1 MARKLPPDLGAVWSS
16 IPLAPKDVLSVEK
29 AARHDFRE
37 PVTAYLTSV
46 YFTGGVCLGIVWG
59 HDKDDAT
66 GRFADGHRI
75 YTSQIVSIDRDGDFP
90 VIVTLN
96 SRYVLIS
103 LHSEYIPHGTTIH

>member
-1 MARKLPPDLGAVWSS
+1 MARNLPVDLYAAWSS
-16 IPLAPKDVLSVEK
+16 IPLTHSDALALEN
-29 AARHDFRE
+29 AAYHDFRE

-46 YFTGGVCLGIVWG
+46 YFVGGLCLGIVWG
-59 HDKDDAT
+59 HDKADAT

-75 YTSQIVSIDRDGDFP
+75 HTSQIVSIERDGDFP

-103 LHSEYIPHGTTIH
+103 LHAEYPHGSTVH